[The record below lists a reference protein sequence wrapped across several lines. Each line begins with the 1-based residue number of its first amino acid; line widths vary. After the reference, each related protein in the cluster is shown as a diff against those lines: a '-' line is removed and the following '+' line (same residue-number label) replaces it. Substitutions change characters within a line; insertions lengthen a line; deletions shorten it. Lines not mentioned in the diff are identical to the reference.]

1 MDIEETKLPGVGVR
15 HDFVTKN
22 GERVGVVTHR
32 TGRRELLIYD
42 RDDPD
47 ACRETVWLEEH
58 ESQVV
63 GELLGAPAVVESVLE
78 ARHSL
83 QGLAMDWVN
92 LGPGAPGGGR
102 TIGDTQ
108 LRSETGCSVIA
119 IVRGDTTIPA
129 PGPED
134 ELREG
139 DTVVVVGTAEGLE
152 KAIRLLRG

>member
-22 GERVGVVTHR
+22 GKRVGVVGHR

-42 RDDPD
+42 KEDPD
-47 ACRETVWLEEH
+47 ACRETVFLEED
-58 ESQVV
+58 ESQIVA
-63 GELLGAPAVVESVLE
+63 ELLGAPAVAESLLE

-83 QGLAMDWVN
+83 QGLSLEWLP
-92 LGPGAPGGGR
+92 LGAEAAAAGK
-102 TIGDTQ
+102 TIGETH
-108 LRSETGCSVIA
+108 LRTETGCSVIA

-134 ELREG
+134 GMEAG
-139 DTVVVVGTAEGLE
+139 DTVVVVGTPEGLE
-152 KAIRLLRG
+152 KAARTLRG